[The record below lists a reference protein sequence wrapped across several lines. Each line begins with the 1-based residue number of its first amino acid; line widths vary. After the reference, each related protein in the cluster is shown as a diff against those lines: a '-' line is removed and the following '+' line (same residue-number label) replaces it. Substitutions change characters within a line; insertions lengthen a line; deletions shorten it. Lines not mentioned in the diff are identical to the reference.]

1 MLMVHG
7 KVTFDTVTEIVKYRA
22 ACLNKCIQLVVLRLA
37 IGILLVMI
45 ALIAAKWQL
54 YSAHTPPACSGSI
67 LKYRTGSY
75 I

>member
-45 ALIAAKWQL
+45 ALIAAK
-54 YSAHTPPACSGSI
+54 
-67 LKYRTGSY
+67 
-75 I
+75 